1 MAENTKTPPNQDQ
14 RQRTPQGS
22 DAGKQQ
28 KPGGSVPSSNP
39 DRSRQGQGQG
49 MNNPNKP
56 EIDPDRGRQGVNQPE
71 IGPDRDQQNRGS
83 GKPMPGKPGVDNDID
98 EVEDIDDDESTQRMD
113 RE

>member
-22 DAGKQQ
+22 DADKQQ

-39 DRSRQGQGQG
+39 DRSRQG

-56 EIDPDRGRQGVNQPE
+56 EIDPDR
-71 IGPDRDQQNRGS
+71 DRQNRNS
-83 GKPMPGKPGVDNDID
+83 GKPMPGKPGGLDDVTD
-98 EVEDIDDDESTQRMD
+98 VDDDDDATQRVKRD
-113 RE
+113 

>member
-22 DAGKQQ
+22 DADKQQ

-39 DRSRQGQGQG
+39 DRSRQGQGPGQG

-56 EIDPDRGRQGVNQPE
+56 EIDPDRNRQGVNKPE
-71 IGPDRDQQNRGS
+71 IDPDRDRQNRSS
-83 GKPMPGKPGVDNDID
+83 GKPTPGKPGADD
-98 EVEDIDDDESTQRMD
+98 VEDLDDDESTQRMD